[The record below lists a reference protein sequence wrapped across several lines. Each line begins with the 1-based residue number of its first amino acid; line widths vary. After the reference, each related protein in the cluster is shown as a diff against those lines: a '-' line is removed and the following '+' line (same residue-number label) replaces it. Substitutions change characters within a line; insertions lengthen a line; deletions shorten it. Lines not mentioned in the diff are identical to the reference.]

1 MKVYDDPEKELERQ
15 KATAELEQENARL
28 LGINHHFTIHYD
40 LLLIY

>member
-28 LGINHHFTIHYD
+28 LGF
-40 LLLIY
+40 LIYKFR